1 MLNDMDSQ
9 FLEGPLR
16 KMSALCEHNIQEIS
30 HLSRFPEN
38 INDTHLFPLMW
49 ANINSSIT
57 YDT

>member
-1 MLNDMDSQ
+1 MDSQ